1 MGRGVQKLGI
11 FRVALWSVGN
21 IWPDLE
27 FFFLT
32 MYFLAKITQKVHPQ
46 SLPEEKGADFFLTNT
61 TRFLVT
67 CTFLQLLLCERIMR
81 LDNTR

>member
-11 FRVALWSVGN
+11 FRVALWSMGN

-46 SLPEEKGADFFLTNT
+46 SLPEEKGADFFFNECNSIPSYMHFSTVA
-61 TRFLVT
+61 F
-67 CTFLQLLLCERIMR
+67 M
-81 LDNTR
+81 